1 MLGRNKGFA
10 YILLFIISVQDW
22 ARKIPHDQ
30 GKKLGGVGKH
40 KLWIGIH
47 FCYSF
52 LHMVI
57 FDLLAIIFSVLTFLF
72 PSSLV
77 VLLSPQMCLMRNCN
91 FCLLMDSTVFY
102 IFYRINCIFFITTN
116 EASNSFFSNGS
127 NGMS

>member
-1 MLGRNKGFA
+1 MVLSTEEKRHYSYFT
-10 YILLFIISVQDW
+10 IIPEAFRKVQEKSHT
-22 ARKIPHDQ
+22 AKE
-30 GKKLGGVGKH
+30 KKLGGVGKH

-77 VLLSPQMCLMRNCN
+77 VLLFLPMCIMRNCN
-91 FCLLMDSTVFY
+91 FCLLMDSTFFY
-102 IFYRINCIFFITTN
+102 IFYRLNCIFL
-116 EASNSFFSNGS
+116 
-127 NGMS
+127 

>member
-1 MLGRNKGFA
+1 MV
-10 YILLFIISVQDW
+10 ILWYYNGIINGGETTLLVFYHYTRSIQKR
-22 ARKIPHDQ
+22 ARKIPHGQ

-40 KLWIGIH
+40 TLWIGIH

-77 VLLSPQMCLMRNCN
+77 VLLSPQMCIMRNCN

-102 IFYRINCIFFITTN
+102 IFYRLNCIFL
-116 EASNSFFSNGS
+116 
-127 NGMS
+127 